1 MKKLL
6 RSLPTRLRLGASK
19 SVWRARH
26 FNLSCDKYKGA
37 SPRTFRSL
45 GIGCVGISDP
55 LKVVCKLSYVG
66 DRVISNE
73 QRLMFGLGAAEAE
86 TEDGLGAEIDFAADE
101 AMLPIGVHGEGVGQE
116 ADTTLVI
123 GSTDKHRLW
132 IGAGLERLWR
142 PLEARGSGLPSVLG
156 FDVVGGH
163 EAV

>member
-1 MKKLL
+1 MQALYAL
-6 RSLPTRLRLGASK
+6 ALAPIAETLADRNS
-19 SVWRARH
+19 
-26 FNLSCDKYKGA
+26 YGA

-45 GIGCVGISDP
+45 GIGCVGIGDLS
-55 LKVVCKLSYVG
+55 KVVCKLSYVG
-66 DRVISNE
+66 GRVISNE

-123 GSTDKHRLW
+123 GSTDKHSLW

>member
-1 MKKLL
+1 M
-6 RSLPTRLRLGASK
+6 
-19 SVWRARH
+19 
-26 FNLSCDKYKGA
+26 
-37 SPRTFRSL
+37 
-45 GIGCVGISDP
+45 
-55 LKVVCKLSYVG
+55 
-66 DRVISNE
+66 ISNE

-86 TEDGLGAEIDFAADE
+86 TEDSLGAEIDFAADE

-123 GSTDKHRLW
+123 GSTDKHSLW
-132 IGAGLERLWR
+132 IGAGLERLWW

>member
-1 MKKLL
+1 
-6 RSLPTRLRLGASK
+6 
-19 SVWRARH
+19 
-26 FNLSCDKYKGA
+26 
-37 SPRTFRSL
+37 
-45 GIGCVGISDP
+45 
-55 LKVVCKLSYVG
+55 
-66 DRVISNE
+66 
-73 QRLMFGLGAAEAE
+73 MFGLGAAEAE

-123 GSTDKHRLW
+123 GSTDKHSLW

-142 PLEARGSGLPSVLG
+142 PVEARGSGLPSVLG